1 LNLLFSALKLA
12 AKMKDRILAFLVSKV
27 GGLITPIIAVAVGS
41 IVARLAMVDP
51 KLAESVDQVSL
62 TGFLVALILSLVNY
76 FTNEMNVKGIKKIQ
90 ALVSTDVDGVAG
102 PVTYTEVR
110 RAIALKKPATKS
122 RKLK

>member
-1 LNLLFSALKLA
+1 
-12 AKMKDRILAFLVSKV
+12 MKDRILAFLVSKV